1 MPAWLSQ
8 ISAFAIFL
16 SIAGAGFVFLLI
28 SLIFGEI
35 FEHFDGGFDQDFDH
49 DLDHGG
55 PGILSTRVLS
65 VFVTA
70 FGGFGAV
77 ATHYGLAPAPAS
89 GVGFASGVLFAS
101 MIYAFARFL
110 WAQQASSDTHTADL
124 AGQTARVV
132 VAIPGG
138 GVGQV
143 RCCIG
148 EQLID
153 KIARAE
159 DDQPI
164 PENTV
169 VQIRQLLGET
179 VIVARASA
187 APQQGGTEAPR
198 S

>member
-8 ISAFAIFL
+8 MSAFTIFL
-16 SIAGAGFVFLLI
+16 SIAGVGFVFLLI

-35 FEHFDGGFDQDFDH
+35 FEHFEGGFDH

-77 ATHYGLAPAPAS
+77 ATHYGLAPVPAS

-101 MIYAFARFL
+101 MIYGFARFL
-110 WAQQASSDTHTADL
+110 WTQQASSDTHIADL
-124 AGQTARVV
+124 VGQTARVV

-153 KIARAE
+153 KIARAQ
-159 DDQPI
+159 DDQAI
-164 PENTV
+164 PEHAV
-169 VQIRQLLGET
+169 VLIRQVLGET

-187 APQQGGTEAPR
+187 ASQPSGTEVSP

>member
-8 ISAFAIFL
+8 ISAFTIFL
-16 SIAGAGFVFLLI
+16 SIAGVGFVFLLI

-35 FEHFDGGFDQDFDH
+35 FEHFDGAFDHDFDH
-49 DLDHGG
+49 GLEHGG

-110 WAQQASSDTHTADL
+110 WGQQATSETRVSDL
-124 AGQTARVV
+124 VGQTARVV
-132 VAIPGG
+132 VGIPGD

-143 RCCIG
+143 RCCIA

-153 KIARAE
+153 KIARSQDGAAV
-159 DDQPI
+159 
-164 PENTV
+164 PENAV
-169 VQIRQLLGET
+169 VTIQQVLGET
-179 VIVARASA
+179 VVVARVSA
-187 APQQGGTEAPR
+187 AAQQGGTEAPR
-198 S
+198 T

>member
-8 ISAFAIFL
+8 ISAFTIFL
-16 SIAGAGFVFLLI
+16 SIAGVGFVFLLI

-35 FEHFDGGFDQDFDH
+35 FEHFDAGFDHDFDH
-49 DLDHGG
+49 DLEHGG

-77 ATHYGLAPAPAS
+77 ATHYGLAPFPAS

-101 MIYAFARFL
+101 MIYGFARFL
-110 WAQQASSDTHTADL
+110 WGQQASSEMRVSDL
-124 AGQTARVV
+124 VGQTGRVV
-132 VAIPGG
+132 VGIPDG

-143 RCCIG
+143 RCRIG

-153 KIARAE
+153 KIARSQNGAG
-159 DDQPI
+159 I
-164 PENTV
+164 PENEV
-169 VQIRQLLGET
+169 VRVQELLGEV
-179 VIVARASA
+179 VIVARVSEA
-187 APQQGGTEAPR
+187 AKQGGTEASR
-198 S
+198 T